1 VWAWISQQG
10 AGVAWRIDGILNGQ
24 KYLDILENVML
35 PTVSQLYGNNFIFL
49 QDNCPVH
56 NGGIVSVRQWFATNN
71 IEVIPWP
78 SNNPDLNVVENVWGL
93 LVKKICRR
101 NFRPQNANEL
111 RASQISL
118 GQEVFLLYNYTADTQ
133 ILSQKPIEI

>member
-49 QDNCPVH
+49 H

-71 IEVIPWP
+71 IEVIPWS
-78 SNNPDLNVVENVWGL
+78 SNSPDLNVVENVWGL
-93 LVKKICRR
+93 LVKKNYRR

-111 RASQISL
+111 WASQISL